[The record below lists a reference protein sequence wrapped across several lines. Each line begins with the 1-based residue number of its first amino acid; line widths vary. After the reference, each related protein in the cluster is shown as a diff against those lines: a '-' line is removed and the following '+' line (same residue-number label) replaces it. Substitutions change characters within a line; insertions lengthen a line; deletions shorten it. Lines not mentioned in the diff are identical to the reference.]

1 MRNFLFILVCCLV
14 FILPLPG
21 RAQELTPEQIA
32 TRLQQT
38 YDRTSAISADFRQT
52 TTIPMSRRRR
62 KGAGTMVI
70 QKPGLMRWDYT
81 LPDKQVLTSD
91 GQTIS
96 MYFAASRQMI
106 VMPAQDY
113 LKSDITYAF
122 FAGTGNIIRDF
133 QVLAPDEKEV
143 DPQYFGLKLIPK
155 ENHPQVSSLTV
166 IIARDTFLIKRLLIV
181 DHFDS
186 LTDIVLTNITLNQP
200 KPADFFVFTPPPDT
214 EIIRQ

>member
-1 MRNFLFILVCCLV
+1 MRSFYFLLLIILCCGVPFCRAADLS
-14 FILPLPG
+14 PL
-21 RAQELTPEQIA
+21 QIA
-32 TRLQQT
+32 EKLQQT
-38 YDRTSAISADFRQT
+38 YDQTSAVSADFRQT

-70 QKPGLMRWDYT
+70 QKPGFMRWDYT
-81 LPDKQVLTSD
+81 SPDKQVLTSD
-91 GQTIS
+91 GKIIY
-96 MYFAASRQMI
+96 MYFASSQQMI

-133 QVLAPDEKEV
+133 KVLPAENNTVEPR
-143 DPQYFGLKLIPK
+143 YFAIKLIPRK
-155 ENHPQVSSLTV
+155 NHPQVSYLTV
-166 IIARDTFLIKRLLIV
+166 IIDRDTFLIKRLMIV

-186 LTDIVLTNITLNQP
+186 LTDIVLTNLSLNHP
-200 KPADFFVFTPPPDT
+200 KPVDYFVFSPPPDT